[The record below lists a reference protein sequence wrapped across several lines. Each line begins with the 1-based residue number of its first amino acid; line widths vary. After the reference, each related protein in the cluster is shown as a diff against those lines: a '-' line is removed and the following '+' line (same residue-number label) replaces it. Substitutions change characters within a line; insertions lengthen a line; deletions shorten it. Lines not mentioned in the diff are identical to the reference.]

1 MANQKLPYLTDL
13 EVKGQGVKGTSS
25 LDIELWEGNAPWDRP
40 FKSALTSIKRRKK
53 YRKKQ
58 KNTNKHIAKEHEAKL
73 YKSDVVTIN
82 TAINAHKLL

>member
-53 YRKKQ
+53 YRKKNKKTQ
-58 KNTNKHIAKEHEAKL
+58 INIWRKNMKQS
-73 YKSDVVTIN
+73 YIN
-82 TAINAHKLL
+82 QI

>member
-58 KNTNKHIAKEHEAKL
+58 KTQ
-73 YKSDVVTIN
+73 IN
-82 TAINAHKLL
+82 ILRKKMKQSYMNQI